1 MSVAEHLQRLGGFAD
16 HRTLVRLTSRR
27 RVAQAL
33 ADGDIVQLARG
44 RYALP
49 TADVA
54 VGRAHGLGGVVS
66 HLSAAAWWH
75 WELKAQ
81 PALPQVTVPK
91 HRRIRGARHGVHFID
106 LHPDDVYDEVVTSRE
121 RTIVDCLRTLP
132 FDEGLTVVDSALRH
146 LDVTKSG
153 LAVIARDVRGP
164 GSPAVRTAIRHA
176 SGEAANPFESVL
188 RAIAIQAGLSVKPQA
203 VVREGAVSVRP
214 DLVDEGRRLV
224 LEADS
229 FAWHGSRSALKRDCR
244 RYNWLVRQGW
254 RVLRFAYE
262 DVMFDQAD
270 VLDLLIDVGRTQGW
284 TEVRRRDRRTA

>member
-1 MSVAEHLQRLGGFAD
+1 MSVAEHVHRLGGFAD

-91 HRRIRGARHGVHFID
+91 HRRIRGTRHGVHFID

-188 RAIAIQAGLSVKPQA
+188 QAIAIQAGFERQA
-203 VVREGAVSVRP
+203 PSGGARGSRLGATRP
-214 DLVDEGRRLV
+214 RRRGPTPGAGGRLV
-224 LEADS
+224 RLARLPVGAQTRLPS
-229 FAWHGSRSALKRDCR
+229 LQLARSSGLARPA
-244 RYNWLVRQGW
+244 VR
-254 RVLRFAYE
+254 L
-262 DVMFDQAD
+262 
-270 VLDLLIDVGRTQGW
+270 
-284 TEVRRRDRRTA
+284 

>member
-1 MSVAEHLQRLGGFAD
+1 MSVAEHVHRLGGFAD

-54 VGRAHGLGGVVS
+54 VARAHGLGGVVS
-66 HLSAAAWWH
+66 HLSAAAWWQ

-91 HRRIRGARHGVHFID
+91 HRRIRGTRHGVHFVD
-106 LHPDDVYDEVVTSRE
+106 LHPDDVYDEVVTARE

-188 RAIAIQAGLSVKPQA
+188 RATAIQAGLSVKPQA
-203 VVREGAVSVRP
+203 VVRKEQSRCDQTSSTRAGASCWRP
-214 DLVDEGRRLV
+214 TRSPGTAPGPRSNATVVATTG
-224 LEADS
+224 S
-229 FAWHGSRSALKRDCR
+229 FVMVGASCGSP
-244 RYNWLVRQGW
+244 
-254 RVLRFAYE
+254 
-262 DVMFDQAD
+262 M
-270 VLDLLIDVGRTQGW
+270 RT
-284 TEVRRRDRRTA
+284 